1 MVNAAIATLNN
12 GIRMPLLGL
21 GCWDM
26 WDAAAQQTVETAI
39 ATGYRLIDTAA
50 MYRNETEVGAGI
62 AASGIPRDQLFVTT
76 KVGNPDQGYDSTLRA
91 YEASCKR
98 LGLGYVDLYLVHWPV
113 KGQRCDTWRALEQLY
128 AGGAVRAIGVCNY
141 LPPFLKEMEEY
152 AGVTRAVDQCEFT
165 SYLFQRDL
173 LAAGAEDPTV
183 RALIDATNKNTADV
197 PLLRYTHAALEV
209 DATATRLGR
218 NFTTMSDRGV
228 SVARFCQRLRAEGY
242 VPDVIYGHSGWGETL
257 FLKEVWPEAKLLV
270 FAEFYYRG
278 RAADTGFDPE
288 FQVSGFDQVMIAQS
302 RAAYM
307 AQALAHADLGVS
319 PTEWQ
324 ASTHPPLLRQQLE
337 VIFDGVDCDRL
348 APNPDA
354 TFSLPDGR
362 ILKRGDEVLT
372 FVNRNLEP
380 YRGYHIF
387 MRALP
392 DVLAARPE
400 AQVVIVGG
408 DEVSYGAKP
417 KDGASWK
424 EVILAEVKDRLD
436 LSRVHF
442 VGKLPYDRLVDLIHV
457 SRVHA
462 YLSYP
467 FVLSWSM
474 VETMSGAATV
484 QRRDTALI
492 LVVLALVRA
501 LAATPGRERTARTE
515 VVKVIIDT
523 RNDWRVYFLQSRR
536 WEIHYFFARR
546 FLEFPGQP
554 IESHEAFTRAF
565 VDRFG
570 LAPSEY
576 RARHGAPRR

>member
-1 MVNAAIATLNN
+1 MKL
-12 GIRMPLLGL
+12 
-21 GCWDM
+21 
-26 WDAAAQQTVETAI
+26 
-39 ATGYRLIDTAA
+39 
-50 MYRNETEVGAGI
+50 
-62 AASGIPRDQLFVTT
+62 LFVHQ
-76 KVGNPDQGYDSTLRA
+76 NFP
-91 YEASCKR
+91 
-98 LGLGYVDLYLVHWPV
+98 
-113 KGQRCDTWRALEQLY
+113 GQ
-128 AGGAVRAIGVCNY
+128 
-141 LPPFLKEMEEY
+141 FLHLAPEM
-152 AGVTRAVDQCEFT
+152 
-165 SYLFQRDL
+165 QRRGHD
-173 LAAGAEDPTV
+173 V

-392 DVLAARPE
+392 DMLAARPE

-408 DEVSYGAKP
+408 NEVSYGAKP
-417 KDGASWK
+417 RDGASWK

-442 VGKLPYDRLVDLIHV
+442 TGRVPYDRLVDLIHV

-474 VETMSGAATV
+474 VETMAAGT
-484 QRRDTALI
+484 
-492 LVVLALVRA
+492 LVVGSNTAPVAEVIQDGVTGKLVDFFDVKGWSAALTDA
-501 LAATPGRERTARTE
+501 LARPEAYDGMRDA
-515 VVKVIIDT
+515 
-523 RNDWRVYFLQSRR
+523 
-536 WEIHYFFARR
+536 ARR
-546 FLEFPGQP
+546 MVRDRYDLRSVCLPKQIDLLTRLERG
-554 IESHEAFTRAF
+554 
-565 VDRFG
+565 
-570 LAPSEY
+570 
-576 RARHGAPRR
+576 